1 MSPSPSPARRRPSPP
16 RRRAARNSSRRPT
29 RARVLADARA
39 AFARAFENDDDASP
53 RVESE
58 FEPTRVSLE
67 AREVCATLE
76 GWSGA
81 EDDERPTVRRGV
93 VCVDAARVVFD
104 AESTETRIVAFV
116 DDVALHVAEPRLA
129 EETETSGAFVPVVAR
144 EEWPFAPATLERAKF
159 ARTATVSSARAET
172 VSMTSK
178 SREDVP
184 GVANTSVR
192 VREIRCDARRD
203 AFRAATALVEA
214 VVAGMR
220 DEKDERGERARRI
233 EEDDAVGRGGGEA
246 GGERRRDGGGERLSA
261 RRALGGARR
270 ERRGRG
276 GNPDEGGGL

>member
-1 MSPSPSPARRRPSPP
+1 MVARPRDGRVCRRHRLRRGDVL
-16 RRRAARNSSRRPT
+16 RRRAAARLGIRRV
-29 RARVLADARA
+29 ARRVARPRRRARA

-93 VCVDAARVVFD
+93 VRVDAARVAFD

-172 VSMTSK
+172 VSTTSK

-192 VREIRCDARRD
+192 AFERFDATRDETRFARR
-203 AFRAATALVEA
+203 R
-214 VVAGMR
+214 R
-220 DEKDERGERARRI
+220 SSKPSSRG
-233 EEDDAVGRGGGEA
+233 
-246 GGERRRDGGGERLSA
+246 
-261 RRALGGARR
+261 
-270 ERRGRG
+270 
-276 GNPDEGGGL
+276 